1 MKFLFFSEHGEIADL
16 ASYLLHVENHTVAIH
31 ITNHDCQRVAEGII
45 PHIKDWYRYLGT
57 DYIWVFDGCTHGDLQ
72 DWLREM
78 GEYVVG
84 GSAEGDELE
93 NDRQAGQKWFKK
105 AGFDQV
111 ESHNFTDL
119 DEVLAFVE
127 GHADQKWILK
137 QNGDAPKH
145 LSHKGKFDSS
155 EDMIFHLRELKKT
168 WNESE
173 FGKFDCD
180 LMEIVDGLE
189 VAASAFWNGED
200 WLRNSAG
207 KAVGFLNFEEK
218 KEGNDGTGETC
229 GEMGTTF
236 IGVDE
241 DDGLF
246 SDILLRPTIES
257 RLRETGFRG
266 VFDINCIRT
275 DDGRLVAL
283 EPTCRFG
290 IPASSYEFI
299 EGLASPLGE
308 LLSALA
314 KGINRTIE
322 IHEGVGMVM
331 CVVAKPFP
339 LEVDVEP
346 EGTSVGEKLWI
357 MQDGEPI
364 ADFTEEQ
371 RQHIHLYNF
380 EKVEDLETGDI
391 CYKVPTKSGYLFTVT
406 GRGERVSLT
415 RDALIHYIKQ
425 NTHFPGAKYRT
436 DIGARVEAIEM
447 ELESAQ

>member
-1 MKFLFFSEHGEIADL
+1 MKFLFFSEHGEISDL
-16 ASYLLHVENHTVAIH
+16 ASYLLHVEGHDVVIH
-31 ITNHDCQRVAEGII
+31 IPSHEQKRIAEGIV
-45 PHIKDWYRYLGT
+45 PHVEDWYRFIGT
-57 DYIWVFDGCTHGDLQ
+57 GHIWVFDGCTHGDLQ

-84 GSAEGDELE
+84 GSAMGDELE
-93 NDRQAGQKWFKK
+93 NDRQAGQKWFKQ
-105 AGFDQV
+105 AGFDQPW
-111 ESHNFTDL
+111 SQNFTDL

-127 GHADQKWILK
+127 ENPEQKYILK

-145 LSHKGKFDSS
+145 LSHKGKFDNS
-155 EDMIFHLRELKKT
+155 EDMIFHLRELKKH
-168 WNESE
+168 WNEME

-180 LMEIVDGLE
+180 LMEVVEGLE

-200 WLRNSAG
+200 WLRNSRG
-207 KAVGFLNFEEK
+207 KVVGYLNFEEK
-218 KEGNDGTGETC
+218 KEANDGTGETC

-246 SDILLRPTIES
+246 TEILLRGEIET
-257 RLRETGFRG
+257 RLRDSGFRG

-290 IPASSYEFI
+290 VPASSYELL
-299 EGLASPLGE
+299 EGLETPLGE
-308 LLSALA
+308 LLSAMA
-314 KGINRTIE
+314 KGINRKIE
-322 IHEGVGMVM
+322 IHEGIGMVM
-331 CVVAKPFP
+331 CIVAKPFP

-346 EGTSVGEKLWI
+346 DGTSIGEKLWI
-357 MQDGEPI
+357 MQEGKPI
-364 ADFTEEQ
+364 ADFTDEQ

-380 EKVEDLETGDI
+380 EKAEDPDTGEI
-391 CYKVPTKSGYLFTVT
+391 CYKVPTKSGYLLTVT
-406 GRGERVSLT
+406 ARGERVSLT

-425 NTHFPGAKYRT
+425 NLFFPGMKYRT
-436 DIGARVEAIEM
+436 DIGARVEAVEM
-447 ELESAQ
+447 EFEAAQ

>member
-1 MKFLFFSEHGEIADL
+1 MKFLFVSEHGEIADL
-16 ASYLLHVENHTVAIH
+16 ASYLLHVEGHDVLLH
-31 ITNHDCQRVAEGII
+31 ITNHDCSRIAEGII
-45 PHIKDWYRYLGT
+45 PHIKDWYRYMGKG
-57 DYIWVFDGCTHGDLQ
+57 YIFVFDGCSHGDWQ

-78 GEYVVG
+78 GEHVVG
-84 GSAEGDELE
+84 GSAMGDDLE
-93 NDRQAGQKWFKK
+93 NDRQAGQKWFRE
-105 AGFDQV
+105 AGFDQPW
-111 ESHNFTDL
+111 SQNFTDA

-127 GHADQKWILK
+127 EHPETRFILK

-145 LSHKGKFDSS
+145 LSHKGKFENS
-155 EDMIFHLRELKKT
+155 EDMIFHLRELKKS
-168 WNESE
+168 WNEME

-180 LMEIVDGLE
+180 LMEVVEGLE

-207 KAVGFLNFEEK
+207 KVVGFLNFEEK

-241 DDGLF
+241 GDGLF
-246 SDILLRPTIES
+246 ASILLRPEIEQ
-257 RLRETGFRG
+257 RLRESGFRG
-266 VFDINCIRT
+266 VFDINCIHA
-275 DDGRLVAL
+275 DGRLVAL

-290 IPASSYEFI
+290 VPASSYEFI

-314 KGINRTIE
+314 KGINRRIE

-331 CVVAKPFP
+331 CLVAKPFP

-357 MQDGEPI
+357 MQDGVPVS
-364 ADFTEEQ
+364 DFTDEQ

-380 EKVEDLETGDI
+380 ERVEDEETGEI
-391 CYKVPTKSGYLFTVT
+391 CYKVPTKSGYLLTVT
-406 GRGERVSLT
+406 GRGSRVSLT

-425 NTHFPGAKYRT
+425 NVFVPGMKYRT
-436 DIGARVEAIEM
+436 DIGARVEAVEM
-447 ELESAQ
+447 ELEAAQ